1 MGLMRVQSS
10 AVIPARPEAIYAVLA
25 DYREAHPAILPK
37 PYFTELKVEEGGQG
51 AGTVIHV
58 RMKVFGIESEF
69 HQIVSEPEPGRVLA
83 ETDLNTGLIST
94 FTVEPLNGGGQ
105 SRVTITTEFNPR
117 PGFMGFMERLFNPPI
132 MRRIFNQ
139 ELQNLADY
147 VSGQAAN

>member
-58 RMKVFGIESEF
+58 SF
-69 HQIVSEPEPGRVLA
+69 L
-83 ETDLNTGLIST
+83 
-94 FTVEPLNGGGQ
+94 
-105 SRVTITTEFNPR
+105 
-117 PGFMGFMERLFNPPI
+117 
-132 MRRIFNQ
+132 RRII
-139 ELQNLADY
+139 L
-147 VSGQAAN
+147 